1 MRISNR
7 KVLVNQIGYPTK
19 GNKLVILRGSSSA
32 FHIRDTATSEVVY
45 SAQTHDKVEDLCSG
59 DHVYQGDFSAFEVP
73 GQYRIEDSEGNVS
86 SPFIISEQPY
96 VEVHGGLMKAFYYLR
111 CGEDLDEEYAG
122 VWSHKACHT
131 SQGSV
136 HTNSSQR
143 LDGNGGWHD
152 AGDYGKYVVAGAKA
166 LVDLMLSWELYPNAF
181 VHSIPLPETDGI
193 MPDVLHECKVE
204 LEFLL
209 KMQDAATGG
218 SYHKL
223 TTKQFP
229 GLDVMPEEDEAELV
243 FAPISAT
250 ATAASC
256 AVMAVAARIYN
267 TYDAEF
273 ADKCLTSAKYSW
285 TWLEKHPNEP
295 GFRNPPDILTGEYG
309 DACDLDE
316 RYWAA
321 TELYFS
327 TGDSVYHD
335 AVKRYVQKD
344 FPKCE
349 LGWADMGGYGTI
361 RYLLADKQEKDAA
374 LYAELKSHLLNEAD
388 RLLQIVKQDGY
399 GISLKEEDYI
409 WGSNMVVM
417 NRAMLLLLAHKLCG
431 NVEYE
436 QAALG
441 HVHYILGLNVLDLS
455 YVTGFGEYS
464 VMHPHHRPS
473 VGDGVEAPVPGML
486 AGGPNKYLNDECM
499 RTHLQGKPA
508 AACYIDDKDSY
519 AGNEITIYWNSP
531 AVFVFS
537 HWNEFA

>member
-1 MRISNR
+1 MRNSNR
-7 KVLVNQIGYPTK
+7 KILVNQIGYPLR
-19 GNKLVILRGSSSA
+19 GNKLVILRGSSST
-32 FHIRDTATSEVVY
+32 FHIRDIATSEIVY
-45 SAQTHDKVEDLCSG
+45 SAQAQDGVEDLCSG
-59 DHVYQGDFSAFEVP
+59 DHLFQGDFSSFEEP
-73 GQYRIEDSEGNVS
+73 GQYRIEDEEGNKS
-86 SPFIISEQPY
+86 APFMISEQPY
-96 VEVHGGLMKAFYYLR
+96 DEVHAGLLKAFYYLR

-122 VWSHKACHT
+122 VWKHKACHT
-131 SQGSV
+131 SPGYV
-136 HTNSSQR
+136 HTNPDQR

-166 LVDLMLSWELYPNAF
+166 LADLMLSWELYSEAF
-181 VHSIPLPETDGI
+181 AYSVPLPESDGVL
-193 MPDVLHECKVE
+193 PDVLHECKVE

-209 KMQDAATGG
+209 KMQDTVTGG

-229 GLDVMPEEDEAELV
+229 GLDVMPEEDEDELV

-256 AVMAVAARIYN
+256 AVMAVAARIYD

-273 ADKCLTSAKYSW
+273 ADRCLTSAKRSW
-285 TWLEKHPNEP
+285 TWLEAHPDEP
-295 GFRNPPDILTGEYG
+295 GFKNPPDIYTGEYG
-309 DACDLDE
+309 DGCDLDE

-327 TGDSVYHD
+327 TGESVYHD
-335 AVKRYVQKD
+335 AIKGYVQGD

-349 LGWADMGGYGTI
+349 LGWADMGGYGTV
-361 RYLLADKQEKDAA
+361 RYLLADEQEKDTA
-374 LYAELKSHLLNEAD
+374 LYADLKGHLMNEAD
-388 RLLQIVKQDGY
+388 RLLEISKQDGY
-399 GISLKEEDYI
+399 GISLMEDDYI

-455 YVTGFGEYS
+455 YVTGFGEHS

-473 VGDGVEAPVPGML
+473 VGDSVELPVPGML
-486 AGGPNKYLNDECM
+486 AGGPNKHLNDECM
-499 RTHLQGKPA
+499 RAHLQGKPA
-508 AACYIDDKDSY
+508 AACYIDDEDSY

-537 HWNEFA
+537 HWNSA